1 MAYSTKSLPFQIKD
15 VDYGLRKVEGLMKLE
30 KNNLVFEFQTKDA
43 LVGLVKSD
51 VEEQRIAISELEG
64 AELKGWLTYK
74 LILRG
79 RSLRVFENLPG
90 TEQGQCKLHI
100 KRSDRET
107 ARNLVSRINLLL
119 SEDRIRRL
127 DEME

>member
-1 MAYSTKSLPFQIKD
+1 MAYSSKSLPFEIKD
-15 VDYGLRKVEGLMKLE
+15 VDYGLRKVEGLVNLQGNE
-30 KNNLVFEFQTKDA
+30 LVFEFQTKDA
-43 LVGLVKSD
+43 LVGLVKSE
-51 VEEQRIAISELEG
+51 VEEQHIDIGELEG
-64 AELKGWLTYK
+64 AELKGWLRYK

-79 RSLRVFENLPG
+79 SSLRVFEDLPG
-90 TEQGQCKLHI
+90 TEQGKCKLHI